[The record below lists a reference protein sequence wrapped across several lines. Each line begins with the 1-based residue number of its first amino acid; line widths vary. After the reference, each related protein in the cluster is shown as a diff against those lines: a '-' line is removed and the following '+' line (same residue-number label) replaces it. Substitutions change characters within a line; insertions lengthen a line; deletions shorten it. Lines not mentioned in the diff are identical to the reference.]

1 MVLFFKQQ
9 TSYDMRI
16 SDWSSDVC
24 STDLGI
30 LAVYAPPLVW
40 RDEVQDN
47 VRMAVSVHGIE
58 HGRDAFG
65 IDGRPVY
72 PKGLAECPPP
82 RMILVQLL
90 APCKNAPLDELN
102 PVCVRPPG
110 TALVGLQPPTSG

>member
-30 LAVYAPPLVW
+30 LAVYAPLLVW

-72 PKGLAECPPP
+72 TKGLAECPHP
-82 RMILVQLL
+82 RMRSEERRVG
-90 APCKNAPLDELN
+90 NE
-102 PVCVRPPG
+102 CVRPFRTRWSPYR
-110 TALVGLQPPTSG
+110 